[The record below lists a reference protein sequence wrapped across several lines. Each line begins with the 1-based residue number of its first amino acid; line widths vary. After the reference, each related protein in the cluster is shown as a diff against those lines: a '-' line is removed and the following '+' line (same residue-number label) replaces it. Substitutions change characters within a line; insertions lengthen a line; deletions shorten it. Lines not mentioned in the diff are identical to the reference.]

1 MDDLSY
7 QLYSLSPKSGDI
19 VVMEVDTSKNDFN
32 QAVSI
37 YQELAKLIEM
47 MNVGG
52 VVTML
57 LPSGMD
63 LKILSVDELIK
74 LRNSINEVILWAT
87 QK

>member
-47 MNVGG
+47 MTVGG